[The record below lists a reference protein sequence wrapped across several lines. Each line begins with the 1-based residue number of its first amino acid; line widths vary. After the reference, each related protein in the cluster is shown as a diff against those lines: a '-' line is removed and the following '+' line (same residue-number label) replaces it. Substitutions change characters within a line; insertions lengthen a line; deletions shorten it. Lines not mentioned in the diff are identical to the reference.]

1 MSRTGPGFG
10 LQAEA
15 ARDEDLYGGY
25 EDGPSS
31 RSGGVFQPLGL
42 DVSNQPPGTAMLPPG
57 TSMGKSYVAPG
68 TAARMGTAMGA
79 GYDPA
84 RPMTSNR
91 GAGFTSVPNKKFDP
105 LSQTR
110 ASTGAGA
117 KAQLLQKAD
126 SSLEE
131 QQAKELERKVHEL
144 LELSAATLNK
154 GDAPTALDK
163 AIEAK
168 KRERALCKYRDM
180 NSMGDAINVDLT
192 FACDLNLAC
201 MYQANTNFK
210 EALDLYTQ
218 MVRNKG
224 YSSGGRLRINMGN
237 IYFEQKK
244 YTNAIKMYR
253 MALDQI
259 PATSKEVRFKI
270 MRNIG
275 LAFVRLGQY
284 QDALQSFTQVMDH
297 SPDHQTGY
305 NLVVCAYALGDRE
318 GMKDAYVR
326 LLSVRSY
333 EEDEE
338 DEEEM
343 SGLMA
348 NEEDDMQQ
356 VASLTQYSIAVVQD
370 DGLKEELRKRLNHIT
385 RGIVSSAQLISEKI
399 DRQGGFQAGFDWCA
413 EQLRAAG
420 AGAARL
426 ANEVELAKAS
436 KFLAN
441 KDFEA
446 AIEVFKAK
454 PCVQNLTGNNLL
466 HHLAALDATY
476 CVSLVLLAPGAA
488 MPSLV
493 VLGGLQEFEKK
504 EPRMKARAATNLA
517 FLYLLEAEADAAD
530 KYADLALK
538 SDRYNARAFVNK
550 GCVLVEKGDLEGGRD
565 LFREAAGIEPYCV
578 EALYNLGL
586 VHQRLGEPQVALA
599 VFRKLHAMLPD
610 NNDVL
615 WQISQCYDIMGDFK
629 QSVKWLE
636 MLSSLVPND
645 PGVLARLGAIH
656 ARADDE
662 LRALHFY
669 QESARVFPVNMDV
682 ISWLGAYHVKNE
694 VYEKAMPFF
703 DLASKIQPQE
713 VKWALMV
720 ASCYR
725 RIGAYPQ
732 ALAKYKEINTT
743 HPTNAECLR
752 YLVHLCTELGRR
764 DDAQRY
770 MTELRKAER
779 AMAAEA
785 SAMTVAQHA
794 AMAAAA
800 TPPQPAAANGGFT
813 EGELSPGLNV
823 PVTRGKKVVAKE
835 DAGHDD
841 WGNEELGDDLLPHLI
856 CFKQKH
862 LQAALLNTAVAIE
875 SVNTLQS
882 GPRRANP

>member
-131 QQAKELERKVHEL
+131 QAKELERKVHEL

-356 VASLTQYSIAVVQD
+356 VVQD

-446 AIEVFKAK
+446 AIEVFK
-454 PCVQNLTGNNLL
+454 
-466 HHLAALDATY
+466 
-476 CVSLVLLAPGAA
+476 
-488 MPSLV
+488 
-493 VLGGLQEFEKK
+493 EFEKK

-800 TPPQPAAANGGFT
+800 TPQQPAAANGGFT

-841 WGNEELGDDLLPHLI
+841 WGNEELGDDLLP
-856 CFKQKH
+856 Q
-862 LQAALLNTAVAIE
+862 
-875 SVNTLQS
+875 
-882 GPRRANP
+882 